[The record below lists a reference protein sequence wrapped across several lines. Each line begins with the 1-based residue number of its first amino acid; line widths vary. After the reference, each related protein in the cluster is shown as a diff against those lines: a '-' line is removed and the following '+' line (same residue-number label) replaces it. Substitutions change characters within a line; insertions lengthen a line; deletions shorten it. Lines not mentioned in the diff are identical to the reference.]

1 LSKLASGSTCNA
13 RCIRGTEHGDAVTAA
28 LSDPHAGAVTPGSTR
43 AGSACLRMPN
53 RRLVLPSLFFVLA
66 VPAAGDYVGQ
76 MSTQGNRA
84 KEV

>member
-1 LSKLASGSTCNA
+1 
-13 RCIRGTEHGDAVTAA
+13 
-28 LSDPHAGAVTPGSTR
+28 
-43 AGSACLRMPN
+43 M
-53 RRLVLPSLFFVLA
+53 RLVLPSLFFVLA